1 MSDDEVYEKY
11 QELVYRLAVARTK
24 QPSDADDVFQN
35 VFYTYFK
42 KKPKFK
48 DEEHAKAWFIKVTI
62 NAAKKMYSRHEFT
75 KRADMEDS
83 DLENTISDIDFL
95 KQVELREDIESILG
109 KLSEDYRT
117 VLMMRFFFGFSIE
130 ETAKH
135 LDRSVA
141 SIKALLSRA
150 KKQCSSLLT
159 EEGYGHSADAENNTM
174 RKGDNEHD

>member
-83 DLENTISDIDFL
+83 DLENTISDNGTISQDSASPIAVPVSSGMID
-95 KQVELREDIESILG
+95 S
-109 KLSEDYRT
+109 
-117 VLMMRFFFGFSIE
+117 VLN
-130 ETAKH
+130 
-135 LDRSVA
+135 DQ
-141 SIKALLSRA
+141 SIK
-150 KKQCSSLLT
+150 QCHDIDVKVT
-159 EEGYGHSADAENNTM
+159 VPDGRYHSVSVYNGGM
-174 RKGDNEHD
+174 F